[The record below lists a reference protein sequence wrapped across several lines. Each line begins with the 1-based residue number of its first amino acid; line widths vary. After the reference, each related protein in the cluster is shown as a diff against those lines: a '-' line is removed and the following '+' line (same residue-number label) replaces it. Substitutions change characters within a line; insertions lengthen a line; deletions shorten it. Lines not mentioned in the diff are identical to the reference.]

1 VLEAVAPRQPA
12 GAALKAFDNEGI
24 HAWSIGLEE

>member
-12 GAALKAFDNEGI
+12 GAALKAFDDEGI